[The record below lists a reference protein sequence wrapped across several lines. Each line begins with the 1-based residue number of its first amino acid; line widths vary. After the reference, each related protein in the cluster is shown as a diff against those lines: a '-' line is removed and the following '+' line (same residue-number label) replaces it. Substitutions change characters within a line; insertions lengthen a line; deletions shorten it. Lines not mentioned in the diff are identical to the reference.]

1 MTNSKTRVSLNVN
14 RGGFL
19 MKTKMKKIVLIAIV
33 ILCISVFGLS
43 AQGKL
48 DEGSPVTI
56 TVWDWFYGSDGSQG
70 DLAEAIDAA
79 FEKKFPTIKVNHE
92 AVSHPPY
99 DVYAASMAAKKGAD
113 VLLIHANGQNFQD
126 MAESLVVLDDYIQDV
141 WEDFAESI
149 LADTAPNRDITQG
162 VRGLPI
168 SIQGW
173 VWYYNKSLFE
183 KAGLDPE
190 DPPETWEEFLTT
202 AAALKNA
209 GIIPVGFGEGIHL
222 EMMIAGT
229 LDQVLS
235 LEEKRALFAGDLSFT
250 DPKIVNTFAK
260 FRDLFAQGYMDQAG
274 LTTPLLREM
283 GERFMAGN
291 SAIFRGFVSDI
302 FNWYEFGNALGGDN
316 VGVIPNFYFEPSS
329 NRNVVGAAGGTGY
342 AVPTYSKNIE
352 AAIEYVKFA
361 ASAEGANIM
370 LQSGGGMPANLKADK
385 SLLAND
391 AGREV
396 SELLVTNIVPP
407 VKAFITSSQ
416 WNALRLHAPLM
427 ITGDI
432 SPEEYGSRIDQAR

>member
-1 MTNSKTRVSLNVN
+1 MKLN
-14 RGGFL
+14 
-19 MKTKMKKIVLIAIV
+19 MKKTAAAATVF
-33 ILCISVFGLS
+33 LCIAVLGLS
-43 AQGKL
+43 AQGKP
-48 DEGSPVTI
+48 EETGGPVTI

-70 DLAEAIDAA
+70 DLAEAVDAA
-79 FEKKFPTIKVNHE
+79 FEKKFPDIKVNHE
-92 AVSHPPY
+92 AVPHPPY

-113 VLLIHANGQNFQD
+113 VILVHANGQNFQD
-126 MAESLVVLDDYIQDV
+126 MAGSLVVLDDYIQDV
-141 WEDFAESI
+141 RRDFAESV
-149 LADTAPNRDITQG
+149 LADTAPDRDITQG
-162 VRGLPI
+162 IRGLPI

-173 VWYYNKSLFE
+173 VWYYNKALFE
-183 KAGLDPE
+183 KAGLDP
-190 DPPETWEEFLTT
+190 DNPPETWEEFL
-202 AAALKNA
+202 AASKALKDA

-235 LEEKRALFAGDLSFT
+235 LEEKRALFAGTMSFT
-250 DPKIVNTFAK
+250 DPKIVNTFVK
-260 FRDLFAQGYMDQAG
+260 FRDLFARGYMDPAG

-283 GERFMAGN
+283 GERFMAGG

-302 FNWYEFGNALGGDN
+302 FNWFEFGNALGGDT

-329 NRNVVGAAGGTGY
+329 NRNVVGAAGGVGY
-342 AVPTYSKNIE
+342 AVPTYSKHIE
-352 AAIEYVKFA
+352 AAVEYVKFA
-361 ASAEGANIM
+361 ASAEAANIM
-370 LQSGGGMPANLKADK
+370 LQSGGGMPANLNADT

-396 SELLVTNIVPP
+396 TALLSDSIVPP
-407 VKAFITSSQ
+407 AKAFITSAQ